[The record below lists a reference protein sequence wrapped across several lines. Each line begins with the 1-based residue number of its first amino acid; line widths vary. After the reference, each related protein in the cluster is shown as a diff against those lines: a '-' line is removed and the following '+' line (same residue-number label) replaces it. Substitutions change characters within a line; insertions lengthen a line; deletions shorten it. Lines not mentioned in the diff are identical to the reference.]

1 MMYGMMSGWYRCGSA
16 SERRGA
22 RRAAGLGRILIILVS
37 TLAYVA
43 SGQVKS
49 ESVDASLERSV
60 KAAYLYKFLAFV
72 EWPEEAFANPD
83 APIMIGVVDADSV
96 VEELELLI
104 PGRLVDGRTI
114 AVRRLR
120 ESDAITDV
128 HLLFIGWNA
137 NDQLGQWVRWAQA
150 HPALVVCESPRGFDA
165 GCAINFVLVEGR
177 LRFEVF
183 PKAAERGGLRLSSRL
198 LAVASSIRGAKP

>member
-1 MMYGMMSGWYRCGSA
+1 MSGWSRCDSA
-16 SERRGA
+16 GERRVA
-22 RRAAGLGRILIILVS
+22 RFGPMLSILLS

-43 SGQVKS
+43 SGHVKS
-49 ESVDASLERSV
+49 ESVDVSLERSV

-72 EWPEEAFANPD
+72 EWPEETFAAPD

-104 PGRLVDGRTI
+104 PRRRLDGRPI
-114 AVRRLR
+114 AVRKLR
-120 ESDAITDV
+120 ESDPATDV

-137 NDQLGQWVRWAQA
+137 NNQLWQWVRRAQA
-150 HPALVVCESPRGFDA
+150 HPALVVCESPRAFDA
-165 GCAINFVLVEGR
+165 GCAINFVLVDGR

-183 PKAAERGGLRLSSRL
+183 PEAAERVGLKLSSRL